1 MALLDGILGGA
12 QSVQAFGQQQFE
24 NKLATDKFEE
34 QKRQYDQSYDES
46 VRQFN
51 INDVY
56 NKDANTR
63 ANTKSAQDTDKFN
76 TEKKTA
82 ANDKIW
88 KTYKQAGLLTP
99 DGLTIA

>member
-12 QSVQAFGQQQFE
+12 QTVQAFGQQKFE

-56 NKDANTR
+56 NNDSNTR
-63 ANTKSAQDTDKFN
+63 ANTKSAQDTNK
-76 TEKKTA
+76 
-82 ANDKIW
+82 
-88 KTYKQAGLLTP
+88 
-99 DGLTIA
+99 